1 MTVTSLRLRLFLII
15 LPPLLLI
22 AIGLAFWWTSEA
34 RSTTEGQYDNSLL
47 FTALSV
53 SKDVALRD
61 GDAISSETEN
71 LLSKTAGGPV
81 RYHVYAPDG
90 VFVTGYAV
98 PPIPI
103 GTREAPNETY
113 SLFDARYKGRNVRV
127 LQLTYITQIA
137 GFYGP
142 FTITVWQESSIR
154 QNFIRILVFRA
165 LVVIG
170 AMLTTV
176 AIVVWFGVNL
186 GLKPLLDL
194 EEAISLRN
202 PRDLSTIKRNVPPET
217 QGIVLQ
223 FNNLLRQVSTSM
235 EAQANFISDA
245 AHQLRNPIAGVR
257 ALGESIL
264 TAKTLKDAHTRAL
277 HLVDAAQQTSDLA
290 NKLLTLERV
299 RASEGVEPSQTI
311 NLTNIVNSV
320 VRDFAYRAKQNSV
333 KLSINNKERK
343 ILIRADATMLRE
355 AIINLID
362 NAFIHGG
369 DKLTKINIILKTNSN
384 SATITIADDGKGVD
398 KADIPKILARFGQAG
413 ISQGSGLGLSI
424 AGAIAER
431 NKGTLSIGHEEAGF
445 AVSMRLPLSL
455 KMPLNAIQNVTEK

>member
-1 MTVTSLRLRLFLII
+1 MISLRLRLFLII
-15 LPPLLLI
+15 LTPLLFI
-22 AIGLAFWWTSEA
+22 AIGLAYWWTKDA
-34 RSTTEGQYDNSLL
+34 QSTTERQYDNSLL

-53 SKDVALRD
+53 SKDVALRS
-61 GDAISSETEN
+61 GDAISSETEH

-103 GTREAPNETY
+103 GTREAAHETY
-113 SLFDARYKGRNVRV
+113 SYFDARSKGRNVRV

-137 GFYGP
+137 GFSGP
-142 FTITVWQESSIR
+142 FTITVWQEKSIR
-154 QNFIRILVFRA
+154 QDYIRKLVIRA
-165 LVVIG
+165 LIVIG
-170 AMLTTV
+170 AMILTV

-194 EEAISLRN
+194 EEAISLRSPQDLN
-202 PRDLSTIKRNVPPET
+202 PIKRIVPPET
-217 QGIVLQ
+217 KGLVLR
-223 FNNLLRQVSTSM
+223 FNELIGQVSSSM

-264 TAKTLKDAHTRAL
+264 TARTLKDAHTRAT
-277 HLVDAAQQTSDLA
+277 HLVTAAEQTSDLA

-299 RASEGVEPSQTI
+299 RASEGVEPSQTVD
-311 NLTNIVNSV
+311 LTEIIKSV
-320 VRDFAYRAKQNSV
+320 AKDFSYRAKQNKV
-333 KLSINNKERK
+333 KFCALKNDNQ

-355 AIINLID
+355 ALINLID

-369 DKLTKINIILKTNSN
+369 NKLSKITVSLKTEYNS
-384 SATITIADDGKGVD
+384 STITVSNDGKSINA
-398 KADIPKILARFGQAG
+398 ADIPKILARFGQAES
-413 ISQGSGLGLSI
+413 SQGSGLGLSI
-424 AGAIAER
+424 AGAIAKR
-431 NKGTLSIGHEEAGF
+431 YNGDLSIGREKTGF
-445 AVSMRLPLSL
+445 SVSMRLPSL
-455 KMPLNAIQNVTEK
+455 PAAENNGQ